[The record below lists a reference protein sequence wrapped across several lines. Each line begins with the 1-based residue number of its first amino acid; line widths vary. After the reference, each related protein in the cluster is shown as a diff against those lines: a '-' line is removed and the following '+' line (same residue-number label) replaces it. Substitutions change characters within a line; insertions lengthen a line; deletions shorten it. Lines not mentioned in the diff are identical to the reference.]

1 MLNER
6 IKYYLEKYI
15 FILLFFLSI
24 ILSYFLFIDF
34 DRKIDLE
41 KLGEEAVNSID
52 YKYNISNVRNTNLSD
67 IKTQGGVCWQY
78 ADIYENYL
86 SNKSIFTKKEIIQ
99 INGSTLHEFLIIS
112 NHEGYCILD
121 SGRVVFCQELVL

>member
-41 KLGEEAVNSID
+41 KLGEEAVN
-52 YKYNISNVRNTNLSD
+52 
-67 IKTQGGVCWQY
+67 
-78 ADIYENYL
+78 
-86 SNKSIFTKKEIIQ
+86 
-99 INGSTLHEFLIIS
+99 
-112 NHEGYCILD
+112 
-121 SGRVVFCQELVL
+121 